1 MFGEEISESPRQ
13 PSPWQDMAPTT
24 NWVRRP
30 SSSAA
35 ERKAIDSL
43 RLAAAESQISLK
55 PESDE
60 TGHVRSLRM
69 GREG

>member
-1 MFGEEISESPRQ
+1 
-13 PSPWQDMAPTT
+13 MAPTT

-35 ERKAIDSL
+35 ERKAIESL

-60 TGHVRSLRM
+60 TGHVRSY
-69 GREG
+69 